1 MEPKIEETTTTQGM
15 RHIPKCLTTTRSS
28 THADNPKMT
37 REINDVLTRQEWNKG
52 ADKVYDNIPYG
63 CVYR

>member
-1 MEPKIEETTTTQGM
+1 MLDYDPLE
-15 RHIPKCLTTTRSS
+15 
-28 THADNPKMT
+28 HADNPKMT